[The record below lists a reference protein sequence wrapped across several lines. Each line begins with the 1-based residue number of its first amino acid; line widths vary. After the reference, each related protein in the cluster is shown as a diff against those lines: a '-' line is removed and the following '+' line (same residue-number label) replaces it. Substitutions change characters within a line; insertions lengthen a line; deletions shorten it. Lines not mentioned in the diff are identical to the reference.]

1 MRIVRLWDVQEAILK
16 PHTQHLLQSLQRLVT
31 AAAGASKGPLPR
43 ALKAKA
49 KAKVCMKP
57 FNGISR
63 PYHRVIVW
71 CHADCSSDQLC
82 SWLYIVR

>member
-1 MRIVRLWDVQEAILK
+1 MK

-49 KAKVCMKP
+49 KAKVRMKP
-57 FNGISR
+57 FNGINR
-63 PYHRVIVW
+63 PCHRVIVW
-71 CHADCSSDQLC
+71 VPCRLLQLSALQLALRC
-82 SWLYIVR
+82 EVT